1 MGIFSRIFKLFQ
13 SETHSVIDK
22 LEDPIRM
29 TEQGIRDL
37 KKDLN
42 GAMKSLAEV
51 KAIAIRM
58 GKDGNDAKS
67 LAKDYERKAMALLKR
82 AQSGDLEVS
91 EADRLA
97 TEALSR
103 KEEAAKRATEM
114 LTNHKNQQA
123 MADKLQAKVNKLK
136 SAIGKYENELVT
148 LKARAR
154 TAESMKK
161 INKQMAQVDASSTI
175 AMLEKMKDKV
185 TEEESLAE
193 AYGELQDA
201 GATVDEEIDAALESG
216 GSASAADSLEALK
229 RKMGM
234 LPGEEK

>member
-51 KAIAIRM
+51 KAISIRM
-58 GKDGNDAKS
+58 SKDGNDAKS

-103 KEEAAKRATEM
+103 
-114 LTNHKNQQA
+114 
-123 MADKLQAKVNKLK
+123 
-136 SAIGKYENELVT
+136 
-148 LKARAR
+148 
-154 TAESMKK
+154 
-161 INKQMAQVDASSTI
+161 
-175 AMLEKMKDKV
+175 
-185 TEEESLAE
+185 
-193 AYGELQDA
+193 
-201 GATVDEEIDAALESG
+201 
-216 GSASAADSLEALK
+216 
-229 RKMGM
+229 
-234 LPGEEK
+234 

>member
-51 KAIAIRM
+51 KAISIRM
-58 GKDGNDAKS
+58 SKDGNDAKS

-136 SAIGKYENELVT
+136 
-148 LKARAR
+148 
-154 TAESMKK
+154 
-161 INKQMAQVDASSTI
+161 AQVDASSTI

>member
-51 KAIAIRM
+51 KAISIRM
-58 GKDGNDAKS
+58 SKDGNDAKS

-136 SAIGKYENELVT
+136 SASGKYENELVT

-161 INKQMAQVDASSTI
+161 IYKQMAQVDASSTI